1 MNLLTFVF
9 GLLINYNI
17 RIINSKINLLE
28 EAIQRPEFNL
38 TQKLGFYRDMKSLQ
52 RDRYIAIITEELE

>member
-9 GLLINYNI
+9 GRLINYNI

-28 EAIQRPEFNL
+28 EAIQRPEFNF
-38 TQKLGFYRDMKSLQ
+38 TQKLGFYRDMKSL
-52 RDRYIAIITEELE
+52 RSGIITEELE

>member
-1 MNLLTFVF
+1 MLSAFVF

-38 TQKLGFYRDMKSLQ
+38 TQKLGFYRDIKSLQ

>member
-1 MNLLTFVF
+1 MMLSAFVF
-9 GLLINYNI
+9 GMLINYNI